1 MGLGRAD
8 LQPANDERGKMSI
21 FSDYRVGALSDEE
34 YRDECACMNRQ
45 DRWENEHECEDEE
58 YDG

>member
-1 MGLGRAD
+1 
-8 LQPANDERGKMSI
+8 MSI